1 MRDTLLKLN
10 ILEWDGTYIVDKST
24 YGYRLGELYRNQPL
38 KVRTIKDDF
47 VKSVIVKNR
56 LQEAEKQK
64 VRIRR
69 IAHVAQWWLHHEH
82 IELDKEEAKDYL
94 DLYRAIMQR
103 RLPKRLD
110 RKVKSEKVKA
120 ELRDS
125 FEAKYWYAMH
135 QVERWGKRPNLTVD
149 GAGGRF
155 YNPLVSLL
163 SPLRNF
169 VTYKGQSLISF
180 DLKNSQPLHLLLLLK
195 KDFWSE
201 TSRISWS
208 LKKLDP
214 VLWDHVTKQETD
226 TGTSDKSSSSTSP
239 SIEFKKRRQKSRY
252 QGVENTH
259 FAQLVL
265 RGKLYEFNSEKFRG
279 KFFDKN
285 GKDRFETRE
294 LAKKEMLTLMYFD
307 NSNPKSAS
315 QEPFQYFKQLFPDV
329 AEVIE
334 LLKSRAHRDFPVL
347 LQKIE
352 AKIMLEDVCRE
363 IYDQYP
369 TAWFTTVHDSIVTT
383 EEYASEVEAI
393 ILSTYRRIL
402 GGEPQLERAPLNPIK
417 AFSKLSRYVDSKINE
432 KLGAEAE
439 EEGGGSRLTI
449 DEIKRRLLLKQAMS
463 ATPDETHYPDLGI
476 VGVDMSDMVNL
487 KHKPNPFA
495 PLPRKLKK

>member
-1 MRDTLLKLN
+1 MRDTLLQLN
-10 ILEWDGTYIVDKST
+10 ILEWDGTYTVDKST
-24 YGYRLGELYRNQPL
+24 YGYRLGKLYRNQPL
-38 KVRTIKDDF
+38 KVRTIKDAF
-47 VKSVIVKNR
+47 VKSVLVNNR
-56 LQEAEKQK
+56 LQETEKQK
-64 VRIRR
+64 ARIRR
-69 IAHVAQWWLHHEH
+69 IAHVAQWWLQHEH

-94 DLYRAIMQR
+94 DLYRAIMRR
-103 RLPKRLD
+103 RLSKRLD
-110 RKVKSEKVKA
+110 RKVRSEKVKA

-125 FEAKYWYAMH
+125 VESKYWYAIH
-135 QVERWGKRPNLTVD
+135 QVERWGRRPNLTVD

-201 TSRISWS
+201 TSRLSWS

-214 VLWDHVTKQETD
+214 VLWEHVIKQGTI
-226 TGTSDKSSSSTSP
+226 TGTSETSSSTSP
-239 SIEFKKRRQKSRY
+239 SIEFKKRRQNSHY
-252 QGVENTH
+252 QGVENTR

-265 RGKLYEFNSEKFRG
+265 SGKLYEFNSEKFSG

-315 QEPFQYFKQLFPDV
+315 QQPFQYFKQLFPDV
-329 AEVIE
+329 AKVME

-369 TAWFTTVHDSIVTT
+369 TAWFTTVHDSIITT
-383 EEYASEVEAI
+383 EEHAAEVEAI

-402 GGEPQLERAPLNPIK
+402 GGEPQLERAPLSPLK
-417 AFSKLSRYVDSKINE
+417 AFNKLSSYVDSKINE
-432 KLGAEAE
+432 ELGVEVE
-439 EEGGGSRLTI
+439 EEAGGYRLTI
-449 DEIKRRLLLKQAMS
+449 GEIKRRLLLKQAML
-463 ATPDETHYPDLGI
+463 ATPDENHYPDLGI
-476 VGVDMSDMVNL
+476 VGVDTSDMVNL
-487 KHKPNPFA
+487 KHKPNLFA
-495 PLPRKLKK
+495 PPPRKLKK